1 MYMHLYWLPHWTF
14 QTRICSSKLKVCGH
28 NEILP
33 YKTLPCLRCCFAC
46 SFFSI
51 SPLKWWASFSL
62 AKLRAALNFCGKKIV
77 ASRDNWAVKFD
88 ILCQN
93 KVPWSYFRHNNI
105 RYSNYSKSVGMCV
118 IVIKIWALYFIRLS
132 PVCLIIF
139 LMFQICCV
147 LFICL
152 KGEFHR
158 LRKAQCW
165 EKKCTGNSGLQLILQ
180 QP

>member
-1 MYMHLYWLPHWTF
+1 M
-14 QTRICSSKLKVCGH
+14 
-28 NEILP
+28 
-33 YKTLPCLRCCFAC
+33 
-46 SFFSI
+46 
-51 SPLKWWASFSL
+51 
-62 AKLRAALNFCGKKIV
+62 NFCGKKIV

-139 LMFQICCV
+139 LNVSNMLRAVYMFKGGVSQAEKGTMMRKKMYWELRIAAYTATA
-147 LFICL
+147 L
-152 KGEFHR
+152 KV
-158 LRKAQCW
+158 
-165 EKKCTGNSGLQLILQ
+165 
-180 QP
+180 